1 MALRAVAIA
10 GLAMVAVA
18 GASVAG
24 IEKALS
30 TPSPGG
36 QNPGTQQAA
45 GPHPPAPAGPTVV
58 APPAP
63 GLAVPGPPVPGP
75 PSAGLPST
83 AGLPSAAPGSPRS
96 LPSDP
101 AAPPPCASTVRICV
115 QLSTSSAWVRT
126 DTDGVRGPV
135 RVRHGRPDSPTPV
148 GTFRVQSKDAA
159 HVNSTDGSPMPFA
172 LFFDQGY
179 AIYQADL
186 TEPSAG
192 SIRLAPGT
200 AEAFFH
206 TVSVGDLIE
215 VVS

>member
-1 MALRAVAIA
+1 VVALRAVAIA

-24 IEKALS
+24 IEKALG
-30 TPSPGG
+30 TQSPGG
-36 QNPGTQQAA
+36 RSPGAQQAA
-45 GPHPPAPAGPTVV
+45 GPYAPAPPGPAVV

-75 PSAGLPST
+75 PSAGLPS
-83 AGLPSAAPGSPRS
+83 AAPGSPLS

-115 QLSTSSAWVRT
+115 QLSTSSAWLRT

-135 RVRHGRPDSPTPV
+135 RMRHGRPDSPTPV

-192 SIRLAPGT
+192 SVRLAPGT